1 MRNLLSC
8 EQISTEEI
16 SEWLIPS
23 TGINNKWSK
32 IIKWCLQTYK
42 QSAWPK
48 INVEW
53 IFFAWHKKG
62 TKRMY
67 VSVLV
72 GVFEKGDNRYWFMSR
87 PIFYSVSIQI
97 PRHCRR
103 IKTETWLRPFM
114 SNLTKMSIK
123 KPLLTQ
129 NATIPLQFWRGLVIT
144 RVKAPSLDS
153 HLLP

>member
-1 MRNLLSC
+1 M
-8 EQISTEEI
+8 
-16 SEWLIPS
+16 
-23 TGINNKWSK
+23 
-32 IIKWCLQTYK
+32 
-42 QSAWPK
+42 
-48 INVEW
+48 INVYKNSSTAPDQKLMLNGY
-53 IFFAWHKKG
+53 FLAWHKKG

-67 VSVLV
+67 VSVLA

-97 PRHCRR
+97 PRYCRR

-129 NATIPLQFWRGLVIT
+129 NATIPLQFSQGLVIT
-144 RVKAPSLDS
+144 CVKAPSFDLQ
-153 HLLP
+153 LLPFCHCRWWFCAHWNFVSYKMI

>member
-1 MRNLLSC
+1 MSKSQQRKFPNDWSLQLGL
-8 EQISTEEI
+8 T
-16 SEWLIPS
+16 
-23 TGINNKWSK
+23 INEVK
-32 IIKWCLQTYK
+32 CLQAYK
-42 QSAWPK
+42 HSAWPK
-48 INVEW
+48 NNVEW
-53 IFFAWHKKG
+53 VFFAWHKKG

-67 VSVLV
+67 VSVLA

-97 PRHCRR
+97 PRYCRR

-129 NATIPLQFWRGLVIT
+129 NATIPLQYSRGLVIT
-144 RVKAPSLDS
+144 CVKAPSFGS
-153 HLLP
+153 QLLL